1 MVVTK
6 LAGSAVQSFSGSSWF
21 VKREKSRQRARRR
34 QAFNFVRRWVSKL
47 DAVFSAVFVQGAGA
61 ALA

>member
-21 VKREKSRQRARRR
+21 VKDEKSRQRA
-34 QAFNFVRRWVSKL
+34 QAFNFVRRRISKL